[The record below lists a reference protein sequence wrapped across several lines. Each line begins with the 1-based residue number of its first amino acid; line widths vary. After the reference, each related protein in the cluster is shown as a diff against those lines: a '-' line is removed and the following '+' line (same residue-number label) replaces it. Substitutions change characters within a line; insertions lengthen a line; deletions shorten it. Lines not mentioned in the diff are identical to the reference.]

1 MGGRARGGYGHPVWA
16 IWSRQIYS
24 QVNHERNWAR
34 G

>member
-16 IWSRQIYS
+16 IWSRQVFS
-24 QVNHERNWAR
+24 QVNHGRNWAR